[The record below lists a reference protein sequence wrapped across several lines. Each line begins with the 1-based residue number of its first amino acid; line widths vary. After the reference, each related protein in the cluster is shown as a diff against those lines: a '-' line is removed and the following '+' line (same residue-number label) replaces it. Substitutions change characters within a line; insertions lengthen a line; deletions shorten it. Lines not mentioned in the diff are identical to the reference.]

1 MRGSIARNSLIVDCS
16 AVFEIS
22 FPKSIYLILLA
33 HLLVVSDSCGST
45 KMTIFL
51 AQKNRIFQD
60 FKNFQQQI
68 IDFCI
73 CILYDVM
80 FARSTKHLYSQDL
93 NSQYITTK
101 LSLCKRRRSR
111 ITSYSYLQSR
121 KVRWLREMF
130 PMPCIIS
137 SSSDFWFNFQELFLE
152 LRIACHLSVRNH
164 ETCPL

>member
-1 MRGSIARNSLIVDCS
+1 
-16 AVFEIS
+16 
-22 FPKSIYLILLA
+22 
-33 HLLVVSDSCGST
+33 
-45 KMTIFL
+45 MTIFL

-101 LSLCKRRRSR
+101 LSLCKKRRSR

-137 SSSDFWFNFQELFLE
+137 SSSDFWFNLTIFRNSFQNYEQHAIFQLE
-152 LRIACHLSVRNH
+152 ITKLALYSIHQVRYI
-164 ETCPL
+164 

>member
-101 LSLCKRRRSR
+101 LSLCQKKEVELHNILICRVEKWDGCAKRFQCPVLFQAAVIFGLTWQFSGTLSR
-111 ITSYSYLQSR
+111 TTNS
-121 KVRWLREMF
+121 
-130 PMPCIIS
+130 MPS
-137 SSSDFWFNFQELFLE
+137 FS
-152 LRIACHLSVRNH
+152 
-164 ETCPL
+164 